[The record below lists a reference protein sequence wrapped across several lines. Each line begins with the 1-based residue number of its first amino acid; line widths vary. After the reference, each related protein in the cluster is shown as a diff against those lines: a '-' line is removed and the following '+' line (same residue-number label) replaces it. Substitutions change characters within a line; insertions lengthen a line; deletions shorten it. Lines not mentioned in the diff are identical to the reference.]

1 MILKVIVEFL
11 GVLRRELGVDRV
23 EVYLEGSN
31 KYRLRDLLLYLLS
44 IYPKMSSAVNN
55 DGSLDTSYLVFV
67 NEADFMVVGGY
78 EYEVRDGDKITFIPI
93 SHGGSKAVGVE
104 DVWRKLCEDLS
115 KMELKVFEISSNDAL
130 TLIRDIDKV
139 QVSGC
144 ITQVLPSTLVLSD
157 KQLLLASLLTF
168 KAFEEGRNV
177 SRKPYIEFL
186 LRLFSN
192 RQISDIITILKNVSS
207 GSYLLVRVC
216 KGVEDLSKKPIIK
229 GSEVS
234 PSQLFQ
240 RFNTEYI
247 GDLIKA
253 YGLEGD
259 VGLDIS
265 RIHSLIL
272 TKISLFQII

>member
-1 MILKVIVEFL
+1 MKVVVEFL

-31 KYRLRDLLLYLLS
+31 TYRLRDLLLYLLS
-44 IYPKMSSAVNN
+44 TYPKMSSAINN
-55 DGSLDTSYLVFV
+55 DGSLNTSYLVFV
-67 NEADFMVVGGY
+67 NDADFMVVGGY

-93 SHGGSKAVGVE
+93 SHGGSKAVIE
-104 DVWRKLCEDLS
+104 DVWRKLCEDLG
-115 KMELKVFEISSNDAL
+115 KIELKVFEISSDNAL
-130 TLIRDIDKV
+130 TLVKDIDKV
-139 QVSGC
+139 QVDGC
-144 ITQVLPSTLVLSD
+144 ITQVLPSTLILSD

-192 RQISDIITILKNVSS
+192 RQISDIIATLKNVSS
-207 GSYLLVRVC
+207 SSYLVVRVC
-216 KGVEDLSKKPIIK
+216 KGVEDLSKASTVN

-234 PSQLFQ
+234 PSKLFQ
-240 RFNTEYI
+240 RFNTERV

-253 YGLEGD
+253 YGLEGE
-259 VGLDIS
+259 VGLDIGKV
-265 RIHSLIL
+265 HSLIL
-272 TKISLFQII
+272 TKISLFQIV